1 MNNRFDTCIGFV
13 LRHETEHNA
22 DGSVKVE
29 RNPKDPGGVTKY
41 GIDQRDHPNVNVAAL
56 TLHQATEIYRRD
68 IWEKCNCER
77 LKIPWDLAVFDS
89 CVNPGFKSARF
100 LQQVVGTT
108 IDGHIG
114 PVTIAKVNGASIDQL
129 FDFLHLREAYYR
141 GLPERL
147 KEEFLSG
154 WLNRLADLRGAVIK
168 PAPGASLLARS
179 DPSSIISKAA
189 SGVVA

>member
-1 MNNRFDTCIGFV
+1 MAFV

-41 GIDQRDHPNVNVAAL
+41 GIDQRDHPNINVAAL
-56 TLHQATEIYRRD
+56 TKHQATEIYRHD

-89 CVNPGFKSARF
+89 CVNPGFKSIKL

-114 PVTIAKVNGASIDQL
+114 PVTIAKVNSASLDQL
-129 FDFLHLREAYYR
+129 FEFLDLREAYYR
-141 GLPERL
+141 GLPAGL
-147 KEEFLSG
+147 KTEFLHG
-154 WLNRLADLRGAVIK
+154 WLNRLGDLRGVMINPTMQEGTVRMERA
-168 PAPGASLLARS
+168 G
-179 DPSSIISKAA
+179 SIISRGVT
-189 SGVVA
+189 GVVA